1 MELKDLLERIVV
13 LFIHL
18 TQLVGW
24 SIHSKRYKLST
35 LVLSEMQATYAM
47 AKRVFACRV
56 QVTGRTTR
64 ICPKRRVSHASA
76 GGEAG
81 DFKKLF
87 TIEERSGR
95 GRRGGEVEG
104 VLRTRSARQLDPCRG
119 PTKWIQRVFQLS
131 VPV

>member
-1 MELKDLLERIVV
+1 
-13 LFIHL
+13 
-18 TQLVGW
+18 
-24 SIHSKRYKLST
+24 
-35 LVLSEMQATYAM
+35 M
-47 AKRVFACRV
+47 AKRGFACRV

-95 GRRGGEVEG
+95 GRGGSGGGPAHKECAAA
-104 VLRTRSARQLDPCRG
+104 RSMPRPD
-119 PTKWIQRVFQLS
+119 
-131 VPV
+131 

>member
-1 MELKDLLERIVV
+1 
-13 LFIHL
+13 
-18 TQLVGW
+18 
-24 SIHSKRYKLST
+24 
-35 LVLSEMQATYAM
+35 M
-47 AKRVFACRV
+47 AKRGFACRV

-95 GRRGGEVEG
+95 GRGGKWRGSCAQG
-104 VLRTRSARQLDPCRG
+104 VRGSSIHAAARLNG
-119 PTKWIQRVFQLS
+119 FKEFFSFQY
-131 VPV
+131 PFEMG